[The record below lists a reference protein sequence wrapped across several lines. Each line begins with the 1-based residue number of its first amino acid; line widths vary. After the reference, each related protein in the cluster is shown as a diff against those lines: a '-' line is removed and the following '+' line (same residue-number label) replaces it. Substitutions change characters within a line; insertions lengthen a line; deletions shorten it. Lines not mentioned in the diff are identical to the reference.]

1 MILAT
6 NFKSDAKGSRALF
19 EKFTRPALEY
29 SGFKNIH
36 SVENG
41 NEQLEN
47 LLDRN
52 GGIDVAGTKDGDLI
66 FLASRVIK
74 IEPEKGSDYDCFSLR
89 NLRLSGNETEIS
101 KLERKIRLGLPR
113 PQYHVQTFIDEILN
127 LATIAIVRTRE
138 LVQFIITH
146 KTKTKTTRDGTEFRL
161 ATWKDL
167 ISSGVHVDLIKID
180 ADGKKISRS

>member
-1 MILAT
+1 MTLAT
-6 NFKSDAKGSRALF
+6 NFKVDAKNSRALF
-19 EKFTRPALEY
+19 EKFTRRALEIL
-29 SGFKNIH
+29 GFKNIH

-41 NEQLEN
+41 NEQLES

-74 IEPEKGSDYDCFSLR
+74 IEPKHGSDYDCFSLR

-101 KLERKIRLGLPR
+101 KLERKIQLGLPR
-113 PQYHVQTFIDEILN
+113 PQYHVQTFFDEILN

-138 LVQFIITH
+138 LVQFITTH

-167 ISSGVHVDLIKID
+167 IRAGVTVTTIKIN
-180 ADGKKISRS
+180 ADGKKITA

>member
-1 MILAT
+1 MTLAT

-19 EKFTRPALEY
+19 EKFTRRALENL
-29 SGFKNIH
+29 GFKNIH

-47 LLDRN
+47 LLDCN
-52 GGIDVAGTKDGDLI
+52 GGIDIVGTKNGDLI
-66 FLASRVIK
+66 FLASRIIK
-74 IEPEKGSDYDCFSLR
+74 IEPEHGSDYDCFSLR

-138 LVQFIITH
+138 LVEFISTH
-146 KTKTKTTRDGTEFRL
+146 KTKTKTTRDGTEFKL
-161 ATWKDL
+161 ATWQDL
-167 ISSGVHVDLIKID
+167 TRAGVEVTT
-180 ADGKKISRS
+180 KKITA